1 MPQFYFIPKSL
12 GRKAPWLAAAAQ
24 RLEAAGFRFIFW
36 LIRRLPLQ
44 WAMRLSGFAFGLVGP
59 WGDKARKARINLGI
73 AFPESS
79 EDWRE
84 KTSKRIFH
92 SLGHSAVELIRLQQI
107 WKERDQR
114 VEFIVHPLAHEVMQA
129 RQPAIFVTAHV
140 GPWQVAPL
148 ITKRYDLSIST
159 IYAPESNPVI
169 AQLMLELRQF
179 LGEKLISSEDGLRPL
194 IKELK
199 AGNSINMAMD
209 TRIDSGKLVPFFG
222 RDALTSTS
230 AAGLALRTGAAL
242 VVVKSER
249 LPAGRYRITAYE
261 PLSSPDPDAPQK
273 EQALALTA
281 EINRYFEAWI
291 REHPD
296 QWICL
301 KRRWPKAH
309 KL

>member
-1 MPQFYFIPKSL
+1 VPQFYFIPKSL
-12 GRKAPWLAAAAQ
+12 GRKAPWLGRAAQ

-36 LIRRLPLQ
+36 LIRRLPLER
-44 WAMRLSGFAFGLVGP
+44 AMQLSGFAFGLVGP

-73 AFPESS
+73 AFPEST
-79 EDWRE
+79 EAWRQQ
-84 KTSKRIFH
+84 TTRQIFR
-92 SLGHSAVELIRLQQI
+92 SLGYSAAELIKLQQI
-107 WKERDQR
+107 WEERQQR
-114 VEFIVHPLAHEVMQA
+114 VEFVVHPKAHELMQA
-129 RQPAIFVTAHV
+129 GQAAIFVTAHV

-148 ITKRYDLSIST
+148 ITKYYNLRIST

-194 IKELK
+194 IRELK

-222 RDALTSTS
+222 REALTSTS

-249 LPAGRYRITAYE
+249 LPAGRYRITAFE
-261 PLSSPDPDAPQK
+261 PLASAEPQAPQK

-281 EINRYFEAWI
+281 EINRHFESWI
-291 REHPD
+291 REHPG